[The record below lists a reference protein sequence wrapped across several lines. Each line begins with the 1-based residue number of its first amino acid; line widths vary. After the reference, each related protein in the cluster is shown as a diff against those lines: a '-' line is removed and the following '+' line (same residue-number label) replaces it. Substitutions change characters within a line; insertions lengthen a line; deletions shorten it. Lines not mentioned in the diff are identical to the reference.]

1 MKLSIIIPVYN
12 AENDIGR
19 CVESIKTINEIDYEC
34 IIIDDGSTD
43 NTWLKLKKYTE
54 NIPQFII
61 KHITNGGVS
70 NARNI
75 ALNLSSG
82 DKILFLDADDYLL
95 SDAGN
100 ILKKNMAFDDDL
112 IIFTHKN
119 VVNGQIKENYIY
131 PNILRLSYTEA
142 LIKLTIENQCL
153 NNCWGKLFKSD
164 IIKNNKIRF
173 DSQMKI
179 GEDAK
184 FVLEYLQESSSLKI
198 CNLPLQAYIINEE
211 GAMRKAGLEALGDEI
226 KTYEARI
233 NTLRNLQVEISDEL
247 MQVLNLT
254 YYNKVIGYLIQDSH
268 KFGVV
273 KNYKNICRYIE
284 NKKIKEILYKLPN
297 KSLSFKQK
305 LLLLFIKNRW
315 YLLLAVMLKIFI

>member
-95 SDAGN
+95 SDTDYQGY
-100 ILKKNMAFDDDL
+100 DYPPP
-112 IIFTHKN
+112 
-119 VVNGQIKENYIY
+119 GQREQ
-131 PNILRLSYTEA
+131 PP
-142 LIKLTIENQCL
+142 LIKHHSHSREMKKQSCHLSGGFYIVHEADERHQCQGKQEPGIFKATRQEIGQRSEIEN
-153 NNCWGKLFKSD
+153 NPTT
-164 IIKNNKIRF
+164 
-173 DSQMKI
+173 
-179 GEDAK
+179 A
-184 FVLEYLQESSSLKI
+184 
-198 CNLPLQAYIINEE
+198 
-211 GAMRKAGLEALGDEI
+211 
-226 KTYEARI
+226 
-233 NTLRNLQVEISDEL
+233 
-247 MQVLNLT
+247 
-254 YYNKVIGYLIQDSH
+254 
-268 KFGVV
+268 
-273 KNYKNICRYIE
+273 
-284 NKKIKEILYKLPN
+284 
-297 KSLSFKQK
+297 
-305 LLLLFIKNRW
+305 
-315 YLLLAVMLKIFI
+315 

>member
-1 MKLSIIIPVYN
+1 M
-12 AENDIGR
+12 
-19 CVESIKTINEIDYEC
+19 
-34 IIIDDGSTD
+34 
-43 NTWLKLKKYTE
+43 
-54 NIPQFII
+54 
-61 KHITNGGVS
+61 
-70 NARNI
+70 
-75 ALNLSSG
+75 
-82 DKILFLDADDYLL
+82 
-95 SDAGN
+95 
-100 ILKKNMAFDDDL
+100 
-112 IIFTHKN
+112 
-119 VVNGQIKENYIY
+119 
-131 PNILRLSYTEA
+131 
-142 LIKLTIENQCL
+142 TIENQCL
-153 NNCWGKLFKSD
+153 NNCWGKLFKSE

-184 FVLEYLQESSSLKI
+184 FVLKYLQESSSLKI

-254 YYNKVIGYLIQDSH
+254 YYNKIIGYLIQDSH

-273 KNYKNICRYIE
+273 KNYENICRYIE
-284 NKKIKEILYKLPN
+284 NKKIKEILNKLPN